1 MKNVKRLVCILLALT
16 LVFALAACRKDSS
29 KKTLK
34 IAVPNDSTNEARA
47 LVLLQVQGV
56 LKLKDTGDTLATASD
71 IAENPYNVE
80 IVEAEAA
87 QVPSILRDVDYAVI
101 NSNYAI
107 EAGLTPF
114 VTEGT
119 DVSYPN
125 VVCVKAGNEESD
137 KTKALIAAVNSEQV
151 KKYIEET
158 YKGAIVCDLGEVG
171 DGYDASVD
179 YEALKG
185 TTITVGASPVPHS
198 DILAVAKEVLAA
210 KGVTLEIKEFTDY
223 VLPNTALEDG
233 EIDANYFA
241 HIPYQQNFNEEN
253 GTHIVWVLEV
263 HHEPMGVYSSTYSD
277 WSGLQK

>member
-1 MKNVKRLVCILLALT
+1 MKNVKRIASLVLALI
-16 LVFALAACRKDSS
+16 LVLSLAACGNGS
-29 KKTLK
+29 KKATLK

-56 LKLKDTGDTLATASD
+56 LKLKDTGDALATKSD

-87 QVPSILRDVDYAVI
+87 RVPNVLKDVDYAVI

-125 VVCVKAGNEESD
+125 VVCVKEGNESTD
-137 KTKALIAAVNSEQV
+137 KTKALLAAINSQKV
-151 KKYIEET
+151 QDFILAN
-158 YKGAIVCDLGEVG
+158 YKGAIVCDLTNPGT
-171 DGYDASVD
+171 GYDDSVD
-179 YEALKG
+179 YEALRG
-185 TTITVGASPVPHS
+185 TTISIGASPVPHA
-198 DILAVAKEVLAA
+198 DILGVAKEILAER
-210 KGVTLEIKEFTDY
+210 GITLDIKEFTDY

-263 HHEPMGVYSSTYSD
+263 HHEPMGVYSDKFSD
-277 WSGLQK
+277 WSGLK

>member
-1 MKNVKRLVCILLALT
+1 MKNIKKVASIVLVLILVLS
-16 LVFALAACRKDSS
+16 FAACGKS
-29 KKTLK
+29 KKTVK
-34 IAVPNDSTNEARA
+34 IAVPQDPTNEARA

-56 LKLKDTGDTLATASD
+56 LKLKDTGDSLATKSD
-71 IAENPYNVE
+71 IAENPHNVE

-87 QVPSILRDVDYAVI
+87 QVPSILKDVDYAVI

-125 VVCVKAGNEESD
+125 VVCVKEGNESSD
-137 KTKALIAAVNSEQV
+137 KTKALIAAINSQQV
-151 KKYIEET
+151 KDFINNT

-171 DGYDASVD
+171 DGYDATVD
-179 YEALKG
+179 YAALNG
-185 TTITVGASPVPHS
+185 TTIVIGASPVPHA

-210 KGVTLEIKEFTDY
+210 KGITLEIKEFADY

-233 EIDANYFA
+233 ELDANYFA

-263 HHEPMGVYSSTYSD
+263 HHEPMGVYSSTFSD
-277 WSGLQK
+277 WSGLE

>member
-1 MKNVKRLVCILLALT
+1 MKNIKKIASILLVLI
-16 LVFALAACRKDSS
+16 LVLSLASCGKS
-29 KKTLK
+29 KKTIK
-34 IAVPNDSTNEARA
+34 IAVPSDPTNEARA

-56 LKLKDTGDTLATASD
+56 LTLKDTGDNLATKSD
-71 IAENPYNVE
+71 IADNPNNVE

-87 QVPSILRDVDYAVI
+87 QVPSILKDVDYAVI

-125 VVCVKAGNEESD
+125 VVCVKEGNEETD
-137 KTKALIAAVNSEQV
+137 KTKALIAAINSQQV
-151 KKYIEET
+151 KDFINNT

-171 DGYDASVD
+171 DGYDATVD
-179 YEALKG
+179 YAALNG
-185 TTITVGASPVPHS
+185 TTITIGASPVPHA

-210 KGVTLEIKEFTDY
+210 KGITLEIKEFADY

-233 EIDANYFA
+233 ELDANYFA

-263 HHEPMGVYSSTYSD
+263 HHEPMGVYSSTFSD
-277 WSGLQK
+277 WSGLK

>member
-1 MKNVKRLVCILLALT
+1 MKNIKKIASIVLVLILVLS
-16 LVFALAACRKDSS
+16 FAACGKS
-29 KKTLK
+29 KKTVK
-34 IAVPNDSTNEARA
+34 IAVPQDPTNEARA

-56 LKLKDTGDTLATASD
+56 LKLKDTGDSLATKSD
-71 IAENPYNVE
+71 IAENPHNVE

-87 QVPSILRDVDYAVI
+87 QVPSILKDVDYAVI

-125 VVCVKAGNEESD
+125 VVCVKEGNESSD
-137 KTKALIAAVNSEQV
+137 KTKALIAAINSQQV
-151 KKYIEET
+151 KDFINNT

-171 DGYDASVD
+171 DGYDATVD

-185 TTITVGASPVPHS
+185 TTIVIGASPVPHA

-210 KGVTLEIKEFTDY
+210 KGITLEIKEFADY

-233 EIDANYFA
+233 ELDANYFA

-263 HHEPMGVYSSTYSD
+263 HHEPMGVYSSTFSD
-277 WSGLQK
+277 WSGLE

>member
-1 MKNVKRLVCILLALT
+1 MKNIKKLASIVLV
-16 LVFALAACRKDSS
+16 LVLVLSFAACGKS
-29 KKTLK
+29 KKTVK
-34 IAVPNDSTNEARA
+34 IAVPNDSTNEARS

-56 LKLKDTGDTLATASD
+56 LKLKDTGDNLATKSD
-71 IAENPYNVE
+71 IAENPNNVE

-87 QVPSILRDVDYAVI
+87 QIPGILKDVDYAVI

-125 VVCVKAGNEESD
+125 VVCVKAGNEGSD
-137 KTKALIAAVNSEQV
+137 KTKALLAAVNSQQV
-151 KKYIEET
+151 KDFINNT

-179 YEALKG
+179 YAALNG
-185 TTITVGASPVPHS
+185 TTIKIGASPVPHA

-210 KGVTLEIKEFTDY
+210 KGVTLEIIEFADY

-263 HHEPMGVYSSTYSD
+263 HHEPMGVYSDKYSD
-277 WSGLQK
+277 WSGLK

>member
-1 MKNVKRLVCILLALT
+1 MKNIKKIASIVLVLILVLS
-16 LVFALAACRKDSS
+16 FAACGKS
-29 KKTLK
+29 KKTVK
-34 IAVPNDSTNEARA
+34 IAVPQDPTNEARA

-56 LKLKDTGDTLATASD
+56 LKLKDTGDSLATKSD
-71 IAENPYNVE
+71 IAENPHNVE

-87 QVPSILRDVDYAVI
+87 QVPSILKDVDYAVI

-125 VVCVKAGNEESD
+125 VVCVKEGNESSD
-137 KTKALIAAVNSEQV
+137 KTKALIAAINSQQV
-151 KKYIEET
+151 KDFINNT

-171 DGYDASVD
+171 DGYDATVD
-179 YEALKG
+179 YAALNG
-185 TTITVGASPVPHS
+185 TTIVIGASPVPHA

-210 KGVTLEIKEFTDY
+210 KGITLEIKEFADY

-233 EIDANYFA
+233 ELDANYFA

-263 HHEPMGVYSSTYSD
+263 HHEPMGVYSSTFSD
-277 WSGLQK
+277 WSGLE